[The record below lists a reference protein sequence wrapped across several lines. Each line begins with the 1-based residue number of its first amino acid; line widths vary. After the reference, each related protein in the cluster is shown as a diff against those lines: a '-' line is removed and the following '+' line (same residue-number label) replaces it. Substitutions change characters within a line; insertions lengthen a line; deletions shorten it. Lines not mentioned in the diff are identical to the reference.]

1 MQKHTI
7 VAWMQDQPG
16 VLTRA
21 VSLFRRR
28 GYNISSLA
36 VGHTETPGISR
47 MTVVV
52 ESDDVKQVV
61 KQLYRLI
68 EVTNVVDVTS
78 KPTVD
83 REMVMMKVKAVN
95 GNRAEIV
102 TLANVFNAKVVDV
115 SATAMIIEMTGTPAK
130 VDNLIEVIEP
140 FGVQEMMRTGRISM
154 VRGERSY
161 RGSDPVSENGHG
173 EYAPENGHMVE
184 TLN

>member
-1 MQKHTI
+1 MNRHTI

-28 GYNISSLA
+28 GYNIASLA

-52 ESDDVKQVV
+52 ESDDVEQVV
-61 KQLYRLI
+61 KQLYRLV
-68 EVTNVVDVTS
+68 EVTNVVDVTDE
-78 KPTVD
+78 PTVD
-83 REMVMMKVKAVN
+83 REMVMMKVNAVN

-102 TLANVFNAKVVDV
+102 TLSNVFNAKVVDV
-115 SATAMIIEMTGTPAK
+115 SPSTMIVEMTGTPSK
-130 VDNLIEVIEP
+130 VDNLIEVIKP
-140 FGVQEMMRTGRISM
+140 FGITEMMRTGRIAM
-154 VRGERSY
+154 VRGMRSHHA
-161 RGSDPVSENGHG
+161 GEFAEESNGHVIQ
-173 EYAPENGHMVE
+173 PLE